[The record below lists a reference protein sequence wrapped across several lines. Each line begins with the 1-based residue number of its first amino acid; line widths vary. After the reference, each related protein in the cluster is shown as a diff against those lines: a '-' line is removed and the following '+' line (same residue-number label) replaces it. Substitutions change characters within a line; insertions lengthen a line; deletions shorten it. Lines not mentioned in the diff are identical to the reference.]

1 VIEAELIFSLD
12 NRIQQ
17 LSSGLSEAPV
27 GTLCLGLPSIPAIS
41 ESFLLTVTSKNAVN
55 SERELV
61 NFMKRHYI
69 TFGLLALA
77 IGAYL
82 LGVAKASLV
91 LVAIGCMIEA
101 TLWIRLFH
109 HADQSTPKDYLT
121 TGNAS

>member
-1 VIEAELIFSLD
+1 
-12 NRIQQ
+12 
-17 LSSGLSEAPV
+17 
-27 GTLCLGLPSIPAIS
+27 
-41 ESFLLTVTSKNAVN
+41 
-55 SERELV
+55 
-61 NFMKRHYI
+61 MKRHFI

-109 HADQSTPKDYLT
+109 HADQSTPKAYLP
-121 TGNAS
+121 TGNSSQRVVQRGDRCAARIAQGCSTPLKSNGSS